1 MKLKIN
7 HSSYDKTLSQMSDTE
22 RENRIKNESIDSM
35 REFSKWY
42 REQNNLI

>member
-7 HSSYDKTLSQMSDTE
+7 HYSYDKTLAQMSDAE
-22 RENRIKNESIDSM
+22 RENRIKNKSIDSM